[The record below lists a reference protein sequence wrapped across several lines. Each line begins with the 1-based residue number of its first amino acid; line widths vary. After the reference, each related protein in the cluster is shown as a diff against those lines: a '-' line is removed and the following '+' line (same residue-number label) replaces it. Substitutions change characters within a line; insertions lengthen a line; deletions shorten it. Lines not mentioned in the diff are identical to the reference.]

1 MKKLV
6 ITYLQEL
13 GIGLSFIS
21 SSHSRGTAE
30 ALKPRRS
37 LTSQRNTETPTDRI
51 ASTGD
56 RRSDGSDSP
65 PTTGTTCTA
74 DRERKA
80 RTARTTRQAVRPAN
94 PRGRRERYRFE
105 LAPRASALRGAGPH
119 APYPNHPGTQ
129 SCSVHVVRTCDPW
142 RTGTDCRYGEE
153 ARSPH
158 RRRSLTCNQ
167 RRENGY
173 DIADA
178 MPRPVASS
186 EAGISPGGIP

>member
-1 MKKLV
+1 MF
-6 ITYLQEL
+6 TP
-13 GIGLSFIS
+13 
-21 SSHSRGTAE
+21 SRRYTAPRE
-30 ALKPRRS
+30 ALKPHSS

-65 PTTGTTCTA
+65 PTAGAPCTA
-74 DRERKA
+74 DRERNA

-94 PRGRRERYRFE
+94 PRGRRDRYRFE

-119 APYPNHPGTQ
+119 APCPNHPGTK

-142 RTGTDCRYGEE
+142 RIGTDCRHEEE

-178 MPRPVASS
+178 IPRPVASS
-186 EAGISPGGIP
+186 EAGISPGAIP